1 LLDRTLFPKN
11 EDWASG
17 DEACD
22 AQLTKALNHCFENLT
37 QENILKF
44 YKIGL
49 SQKLR
54 ISNKYYESTITMVV
68 KALLFLQ
75 SEKENK
81 AEYID
86 EKLTKFHGQFDQKKI
101 VPLESHELAELFKL
115 CLRGEIVR
123 YKDQLDFHLFQD
135 VSDDFKGERNPYLR
149 VLMPRSGWVLRVKIK
164 WKECKTF
171 FSTGSISQNES
182 LFLSDPLLKAL
193 SQKDQVTLVNNWAY
207 LWYNDQEEIIYS
219 LLHPE
224 IREQLND
231 KTRIKS

>member
-1 LLDRTLFPKN
+1 MDKSLFPKN

-22 AQLTKALNHCFENLT
+22 AQLTKALNQCFENLT
-37 QENILKF
+37 EENIRRF
-44 YKIGL
+44 YKVSQ

-54 ISNKYYESTITMVV
+54 ISNKYYESTVMMVV

-75 SEKENK
+75 NENVSVT
-81 AEYID
+81 EYID
-86 EKLTKFHGQFDQKKI
+86 EKLSKFHGNFYQKKL
-101 VPLESHELAELFKL
+101 VSLESNELALLFNQ
-115 CLRGEIVR
+115 CLNGEIVR

-135 VSDDFKGERNPYLR
+135 SGDDFLGERNPFLR
-149 VLMPRSGWVLRVKIK
+149 TLMPRSGWVLRVKIK

-182 LFLSDPLLKAL
+182 LFLNDPLLMAL

-207 LWYNDQEEIIYS
+207 LWYNDQDEIIYS
-219 LLHPE
+219 LIHPKT
-224 IREQLND
+224 REQLNG
-231 KTRIKS
+231 KSRIKS